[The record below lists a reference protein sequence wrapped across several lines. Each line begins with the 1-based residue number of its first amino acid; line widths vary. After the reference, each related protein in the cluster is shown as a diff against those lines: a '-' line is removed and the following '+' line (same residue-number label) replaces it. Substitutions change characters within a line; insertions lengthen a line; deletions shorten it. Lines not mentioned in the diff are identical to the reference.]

1 MKLAGLV
8 SKTEVTGQTLIDK
21 ETLEEI
27 YLRSSDISNSMV
39 YLDTTN
45 KLMHKNRGKASSKK
59 SVSSRKNGNL
69 GGRPPKEISD
79 KKKRIQYLED
89 KSLIENRVLTEEER
103 SEHVELLK
111 AITAWEHSK
120 KFKI

>member
-8 SKTEVTGQTLIDK
+8 SKAEVTGQTLIDK

-27 YLRSSDISNSMV
+27 YLKSSDISNSMV
-39 YLDTTN
+39 YLDATN
-45 KLMHKNRGKASSKK
+45 KLMYKNRGKASSKK
-59 SVSSRKNGNL
+59 SVSSRKNGKL

-79 KKKRIQYLED
+79 KKRIQYLGD
-89 KSLIENRVLTEEER
+89 KSLFENRVLTEEER

-120 KFKI
+120 KIKI